1 MALSNEETPSQ
12 DFKNERTRTLTF
24 LGTGTSQGVPL
35 IGCNCAVCRS
45 KDPRDSRLRTSALLE
60 TPATRVLI
68 DCGPDFRQQI
78 LRQPFRKIDGV
89 LLTHIHY
96 DHVGG
101 LDDLRPFC
109 KLGDVDIYANKGT
122 VDGLHTT
129 MPYCFAEHLYPGVP
143 K

>member
-1 MALSNEETPSQ
+1 MALSKEETSSKT
-12 DFKNERTRTLTF
+12 FKNEGSRTLTF

-89 LLTHIHY
+89 LLSLSKAP
-96 DHVGG
+96 DHLGAIFYQTR
-101 LDDLRPFC
+101 RPDC
-109 KLGDVDIYANKGT
+109 GT
-122 VDGLHTT
+122 
-129 MPYCFAEHLYPGVP
+129 
-143 K
+143 